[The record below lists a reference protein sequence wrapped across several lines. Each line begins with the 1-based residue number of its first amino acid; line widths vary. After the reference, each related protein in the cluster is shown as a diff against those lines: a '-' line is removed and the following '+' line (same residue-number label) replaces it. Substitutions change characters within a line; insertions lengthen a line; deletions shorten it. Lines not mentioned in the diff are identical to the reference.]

1 MLPSSGQSTEK
12 TDKLGAQA
20 KFYVK
25 VISGFIFNSAK
36 SKQTVLESGK
46 RGKETTKNPP
56 SHPTNKSVKR

>member
-46 RGKETTKNPP
+46 RGKKTHKKPTKPP
-56 SHPTNKSVKR
+56 NK